1 MFQEQLLKSFRAEQT
16 ARHSQFKQNRARSK
30 AQTRDAGIQCNEK
43 NPVTASPTADAS
55 TQCDDENAATRSRT
69 SDVGVQTD
77 FFDVM
82 PDLKEQI
89 RHLSQIVAELTAL
102 KSKPQ
107 ENVNEGSH
115 GSLLSEL
122 LSGSF
127 SDITTI
133 CPDSSENCSTASADP
148 LPGLQSPSAVITPPV
163 LLREPAC
170 SNSSPVTFPSRAPL
184 TLIQQNSQLN
194 STSHD
199 PTDNQRRKVSSIVFM
214 GSEMSTTALAC
225 IDALFSEAELANGN
239 TGGSFGYQKLDEH
252 KLSYLSSALRQKF
265 DSASFE
271 IQWENVKA
279 KINSKCRGKRRTL
292 VKRLKKQANH

>member
-43 NPVTASPTADAS
+43 NPVAASPTADAS

-107 ENVNEGSH
+107 ENVNEGSR

-148 LPGLQSPSAVITPPV
+148 LPGLQSPSAVMSPSQGGGGG
-163 LLREPAC
+163 AC
-170 SNSSPVTFPSRAPL
+170 SQDPLTFLDFIPCSPLLKPLVPKNDPNNLVKSSPVP
-184 TLIQQNSQLN
+184 
-194 STSHD
+194 
-199 PTDNQRRKVSSIVFM
+199 
-214 GSEMSTTALAC
+214 
-225 IDALFSEAELANGN
+225 
-239 TGGSFGYQKLDEH
+239 
-252 KLSYLSSALRQKF
+252 
-265 DSASFE
+265 
-271 IQWENVKA
+271 
-279 KINSKCRGKRRTL
+279 
-292 VKRLKKQANH
+292 